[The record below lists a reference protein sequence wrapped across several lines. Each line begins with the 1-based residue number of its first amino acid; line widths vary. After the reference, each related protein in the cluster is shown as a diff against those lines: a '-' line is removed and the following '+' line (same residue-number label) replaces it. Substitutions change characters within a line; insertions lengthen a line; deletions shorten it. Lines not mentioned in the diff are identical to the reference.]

1 MTNLKS
7 LLIGLA
13 ALTVLVV
20 ACAHDTETQPPTRT
34 AEVAPVVEEATPASI
49 TDPEDLLRNG
59 RVPFEGEMIL
69 VGGQPSPEQF
79 ASAQRLGYKTIVNL
93 RLPDEEDN
101 TDPEQIRNLGMNYVS
116 FPMTGS
122 ADLTEEKVREF
133 AEALEAA
140 ETPMMV
146 HCASGNRVGALFA
159 MKAFYVDGLSPEEA
173 LEVGRKAG
181 VTRAEPTVR
190 EKLGLPAE

>member
-7 LLIGLA
+7 LLIALA
-13 ALTVLVV
+13 GLTVLVV
-20 ACAHDTETQPPTRT
+20 ACAPDTETQPPTPT
-34 AEVAPVVEEATPASI
+34 AEVAPVVEEATLAST

-93 RLPDEEDN
+93 RLPDEKDN
-101 TDPEQIRNLGMNYVS
+101 TDPEQIRSLGMNYVS

-122 ADLTEEKVREF
+122 ADLTQGVIKV
-133 AEALEAA
+133 
-140 ETPMMV
+140 
-146 HCASGNRVGALFA
+146 
-159 MKAFYVDGLSPEEA
+159 
-173 LEVGRKAG
+173 
-181 VTRAEPTVR
+181 
-190 EKLGLPAE
+190 